1 MDSPIHEQIRS
12 AQLRF
17 ASIVA
22 AFVGSVG
29 ILLFAEL
36 TPGWLVAVTVLCV
49 GSGTYGGLLLLTD
62 KRIFDEYHVEEGVL
76 VWAEDEQDDDEQIAD
91 DAPEQP
97 ARQRVYVDVAADD
110 GGGDATGVTVHG
122 RTPPSNCRAAV
133 KRLGS
138 SSHDPVLWLNRH
150 LNMPEIHV
158 DWPEL
163 AHRAKLS
170 SRYTTAI
177 LRDGKGKSDSS
188 KPNVVISPIQSRD
201 DVSAMLTH
209 IGVLSASTA
218 EGGGTRY
225 TIMPFGVALFAYIVW
240 MNEQNLLP
248 HTQQI
253 VAAAAWDRRSGFAS
267 PPPDFDTA

>member
-1 MDSPIHEQIRS
+1 MIENDRHEQIRS
-12 AQLRF
+12 AQTRF
-17 ASIVA
+17 ASVVA
-22 AFVGSVG
+22 VFIGSLV
-29 ILLFAEL
+29 ILLFITL
-36 TPGWLVAVTVLCV
+36 DFFWGVVVGLVCV
-49 GSGTYGGLLLLTD
+49 FSLVYGALLYFTD
-62 KRIFDEYHVEEGVL
+62 KRMFDFYHFEDAPIWDEDDLDEDDSDLDEDDRATRSRIYAVERG
-76 VWAEDEQDDDEQIAD
+76 DDDGLWE
-91 DAPEQP
+91 
-97 ARQRVYVDVAADD
+97 
-110 GGGDATGVTVHG
+110 ATDTIHG

-138 SSHDPVLWLNRH
+138 SRHDPVLWLNRH
-150 LNMPEIHV
+150 LNMSEVYV

-163 AHRAKLS
+163 AHRAKQS
-170 SRYTTAI
+170 SRYTIAI
-177 LRDGKGKSDSS
+177 LRDGKSKSDAS

-201 DVSAMLTH
+201 AVSAMLTH

-253 VAAAAWDRRSGFAS
+253 VDAPAWDRRSGFAS